1 MTQVSAADTGGRQDA
16 ATQDAAL
23 YAHACVAPHP
33 TQGHPKTMKMDRYH
47 RDHSNILD
55 QIEALRSLSRAGVGE
70 NGEEI
75 AQCIVNTASLI
86 KFHLA
91 AEDQVLYPRLATSGV
106 PEVEQLS
113 TRYQDEMQGLAEAFG
128 EFVVR
133 WRVPARLRADPDGF
147 RNDANT
153 VLKALYERL
162 QREDRELYP
171 AAAQL

>member
-1 MTQVSAADTGGRQDA
+1 MN
-16 ATQDAAL
+16 
-23 YAHACVAPHP
+23 
-33 TQGHPKTMKMDRYH
+33 MDRYH

-55 QIEALRSLSRAGVGE
+55 QINALRSLSRAGVAE

-75 AQCIVNTASLI
+75 AQRIVSTASLI

-91 AEDQVLYPRLATSGV
+91 AEDQVLYPRLAASGV

-113 TRYQDEMQGLAEAFG
+113 TRYRQEMSGLADAFG
-128 EFVVR
+128 EFVLR
-133 WRVPARLRADPDGF
+133 WRVPARLQADPDGF

-162 QREDRELYP
+162 KREDRELYP
-171 AAAQL
+171 AAEAL